1 MAKLAELSKQND
13 NPESLYGKMLNLW
26 NQLQYIKSQKDM
38 DQRAKAEV
46 WRTVREEDIETIT
59 KVSHTYEIL

>member
-46 WRTVREEDIETIT
+46 WRTVREEDIESIT